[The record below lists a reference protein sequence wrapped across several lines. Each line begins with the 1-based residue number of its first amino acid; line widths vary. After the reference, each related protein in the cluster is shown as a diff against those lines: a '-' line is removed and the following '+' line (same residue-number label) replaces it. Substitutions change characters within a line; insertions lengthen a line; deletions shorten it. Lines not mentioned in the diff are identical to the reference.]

1 MSIESSMLNHPAG
14 KGIAES
20 HEVAQHRM
28 DLEAVALANSNH
40 KRSRVPD
47 WIVGALLGVFVYG
60 VLAGVGLAGAMVAG
74 WTL

>member
-47 WIVGALLGVFVYG
+47 WLAGLLLGLFVYG
-60 VLAGVGLAGAMVAG
+60 VMAVVGLAGAMVTG